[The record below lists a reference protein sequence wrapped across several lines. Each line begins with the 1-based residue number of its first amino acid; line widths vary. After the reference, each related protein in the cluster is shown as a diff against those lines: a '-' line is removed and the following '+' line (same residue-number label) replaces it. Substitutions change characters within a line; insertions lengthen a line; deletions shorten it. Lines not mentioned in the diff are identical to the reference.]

1 MKTRMHGTLMNRSYF
16 LQLISAGLLIIA
28 LLNSVST
35 ALASDANEPASAQ
48 NTVTASAVILPA
60 HVVELGFL
68 ISGIAKEVPVKE
80 GELVKTGQTLMVL
93 DTPELEFAVVE
104 AQAALRSVQSYADLQ
119 KYRRIE
125 NRRNGKIYFDVIPAI
140 YRQRADAK
148 VQQAQAALELAEI
161 ALAEGML
168 TAPSDGTVTSLHV
181 VPGEF
186 VPADQAVITLAT
198 LDTLQVETS
207 DLSERDITKIR
218 IGAPVDIFIAA
229 LNENVRGRVISI
241 APRADTVSGDTV
253 FKVTIAFDQQPEQ
266 VSWGMTAVVNI
277 GEEG

>member
-1 MKTRMHGTLMNRSYF
+1 MHSTFVKRSYF
-16 LQLISAGLLIIA
+16 LQFISAGLLIIV

-35 ALASDANEPASAQ
+35 ALASDANGPVSAQ

-60 HVVELGFL
+60 HVAELGFL

-80 GELVKTGQTLMVL
+80 GKLVKAGQTLMVL

-125 NRRNGKIYFDVIPAI
+125 NRRNGKIFFDVIPAI

-148 VQQAQAALELAEI
+148 VQQAQAALELAQI
-161 ALAEGML
+161 NLAEGTL
-168 TAPSDGTVTSLHV
+168 TAPFDGVVTSLSV
-181 VPGEF
+181 IPGEF

-207 DLSERDITKIR
+207 DLSERDITKIS
-218 IGAPVDIFIAA
+218 IGAPVNIYIEA
-229 LNENVRGRVISI
+229 LKEDVRGRVISI
-241 APRADTVSGDTV
+241 SPRANTVSGDTV
-253 FKVTIAFDQQPEQ
+253 FKVTIAFDEQPEQ
-266 VSWGMTAVVNI
+266 VLWGMTAVVNI
-277 GEEG
+277 EEEG